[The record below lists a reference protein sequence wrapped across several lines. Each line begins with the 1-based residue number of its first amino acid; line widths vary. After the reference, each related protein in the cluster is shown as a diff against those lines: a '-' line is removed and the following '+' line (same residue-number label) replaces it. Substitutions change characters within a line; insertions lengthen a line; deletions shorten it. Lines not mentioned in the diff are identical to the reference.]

1 MSACTVGI
9 ACHSFRIDG
18 GMGRYVYGLAEGLL
32 ELGIT
37 PTVFT
42 KKIDRS
48 LPIASKINFV
58 HINCRFL
65 PSKLR
70 DYYFNRRLAAERRK
84 HPVDV
89 MISCN
94 RNTHSDIGICGGTH
108 IGYCKAVN
116 RPLSFFDK
124 LMISMEKAYYANCRL
139 IIAHS
144 DKMRAELIEYY
155 GIDPARCPTVYPP
168 VSPETFAA
176 ADFKPIDF
184 GAGDRYTFL
193 IPSAGNHQVKGLDL
207 LAGYFERSA
216 LPITLLIAG
225 RPFKPESPNVRYIG
239 FRKDMPDVYRSVD
252 FTILGSRYEAFGLVG
267 IESVASGTPV
277 VLSRNVGSSE
287 VISPE
292 VCSTFDPY
300 SFESFEEA
308 VSKSISR
315 WPKKKITDPWQYLSV
330 STSNSEHVRT
340 LLDLYSAVSPRK

>member
-1 MSACTVGI
+1 
-9 ACHSFRIDG
+9 
-18 GMGRYVYGLAEGLL
+18 
-32 ELGIT
+32 
-37 PTVFT
+37 
-42 KKIDRS
+42 
-48 LPIASKINFV
+48 
-58 HINCRFL
+58 
-65 PSKLR
+65 
-70 DYYFNRRLAAERRK
+70 
-84 HPVDV
+84 
-89 MISCN
+89 
-94 RNTHSDIGICGGTH
+94 
-108 IGYCKAVN
+108 
-116 RPLSFFDK
+116 
-124 LMISMEKAYYANCRL
+124 
-139 IIAHS
+139 
-144 DKMRAELIEYY
+144 MRAELIEYY

-225 RPFKPESPNVRYIG
+225 RPFKPESQNVRYIG